1 MKIKLE
7 TLLAR
12 MSDFTTIKNPYGA
25 THFPVYQ
32 TATFDLKKQSGDLI
46 YDYTRTDNP
55 TRNALEEIFARAEL
69 GVGAVCTNSGLSAL
83 ALLFDTVLKTGDT
96 ILVEKDCYGG
106 TFRMLKMLSEKFAIN
121 VIYTGFINTED
132 LAKKVKEHSPRL
144 LLCETPTNPGL
155 QIIDIKKTAEIAK
168 KNKTLL
174 AVDNS
179 LATFASQQPIL
190 HGADFSLF
198 SATKYVSGHGSV
210 ISGAIV
216 AKDEEW
222 FNKLKYY
229 SNAQGRAQSPFDSYI
244 VSLGLPTLPYR
255 MKIQEKSA
263 LKIAEYLRSR
273 KDVKNVQFPLFADHP
288 QHELAMKQ
296 MKICPAM
303 LRVDMTTQSKAEKFV
318 ANTKLFGEK
327 ASFGTAD
334 SRIEIPAK
342 ISHASYSE
350 QELKAI
356 GISKSTVRISIGL
369 EDCDDLI
376 NDINKALK

>member
-12 MSDFTTIKNPYGA
+12 MSDFTNINNPYGA
-25 THFPVYQ
+25 THIPIYQ
-32 TATFDLKKQSGDLI
+32 TATFDLKKQSGDVI
-46 YDYTRTDNP
+46 YDYSRTDNP
-55 TRNALEEIFARAEL
+55 TRNALEEIMARAEA
-69 GVGAVCTNSGLSAL
+69 GTGAVCTNSGLSAL

-106 TFRMLKMLSEKFAIN
+106 TFRMLKMIAEKFAIR
-121 VIYTGFINTED
+121 VVYTSFTNYDELLRI
-132 LAKKVKEHSPRL
+132 AKGESPRL

-155 QIIDIKKTAEIAK
+155 QIIDIKNVSVIAK
-168 KNKTLL
+168 KAKALL

-190 HGADFSLF
+190 LGADFSVF

-255 MKIQEKSA
+255 MKIQEQAA
-263 LKIAEYLRSR
+263 LKIAEYLLTR
-273 KDVKNVQFPLFADHP
+273 KDVRKVQFPLLPDHP
-288 QHELAMKQ
+288 QHELAKKQ

-303 LRVDMTTQSKAEKFV
+303 LKVDMVTQAKAEKFV

-327 ASFGTAD
+327 ASFGSAD
-334 SRIEIPAK
+334 SRIEMPAK

-350 QELKAI
+350 KELNEI
-356 GISKSTVRISIGL
+356 GISKSTVRLSIGL

-376 NDINKALK
+376 NDIKTALK